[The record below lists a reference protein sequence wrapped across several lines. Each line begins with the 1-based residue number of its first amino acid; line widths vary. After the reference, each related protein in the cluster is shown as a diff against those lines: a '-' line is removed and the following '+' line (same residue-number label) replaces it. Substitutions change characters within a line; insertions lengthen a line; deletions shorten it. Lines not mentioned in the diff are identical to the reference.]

1 MRRWLEEAN
10 HVLLQVTLIILHLIT
25 YSFIIWSV
33 LCHHGIIDC
42 AERTPTACA
51 CRHAAAKI
59 TPEKSAHP
67 SRKEPSKGAKK
78 KTAAPP
84 RRAAST
90 CRNKPES
97 ARK

>member
-25 YSFIIWSV
+25 YGFIIWSV

-42 AERTPTACA
+42 AERTPAVCA
-51 CRHAAAKI
+51 CHHAAAKVV
-59 TPEKSAHP
+59 PKNHARP
-67 SRKEPSKGAKK
+67 NRKHSKTTEK
-78 KTAAPP
+78 KTRAPHH
-84 RRAAST
+84 RAAST
-90 CRNKPES
+90 CRIKPES